1 MMKQAACFEIEAA
14 IKHLLRSVLKVD
26 PAVIDASHSGT
37 PLLGRGI
44 GLDSIETMALVLA
57 IEEEFGIS
65 VADSDLTVHL
75 FENIETLA
83 EYILHKVAE
92 TSRSQMVDSAR

>member
-1 MMKQAACFEIEAA
+1 MMKQAARFEIEAA
-14 IKHLLRSVLKVD
+14 IKHLLRTTLNVD
-26 PAVIDASHSGT
+26 PAVVDASHSAT
-37 PLLGRGI
+37 PLLGRGV

-65 VADSDLTVHL
+65 VADADLTVHL

-83 EYILHKVAE
+83 NYILDRVAE
-92 TSRSQMVDSAR
+92 ISRSQMAARAR

>member
-1 MMKQAACFEIEAA
+1 MKQDACFEIEAK
-14 IKHLLRSVLKVD
+14 IKHLLRSALKVD
-26 PAVIDASHSGT
+26 AAVVETSHART

-57 IEEEFGIS
+57 IEEEFEIS

-83 EYILHKVAE
+83 KYILHKVAE
-92 TSRSQMVDSAR
+92 TA